1 MSKRR
6 KYSPEQINLKL
17 RKAEVLLSQGKTV
30 KEVSRSL
37 GIAEQTYDR
46 WRKEYGGLN
55 VTQAGKLKQLE
66 KENARLKR
74 LVADLSLDNAILKEV
89 LSKK

>member
-1 MSKRR
+1 MGKKR
-6 KYSPEQINLKL
+6 KYSPEEIIMKL
-17 RKAEVLLSQGKTV
+17 REAEVLLSQGKTV
-30 KEVSRSL
+30 REASRHL
-37 GIAEQTYDR
+37 GIAEQTYYR

-66 KENARLKR
+66 KENARLKQ